1 MLSMNNNKAVIIV
14 ILVGLLLVG
23 GVLYFLSSG
32 KKTAP
37 VQPKPQI
44 AQEEVIPTIAPSDI
58 GLEFKASPDKRY
70 VKFIIAKAEGIDAIE
85 YDISYNAISE
95 EGTVVNQGLTGELSQ
110 DDAQNGTIETEYREL
125 GTCSTGGKCRFDKG
139 VKEVKLTLKITK
151 TDGKVFMAEKDLSLE

>member
-1 MLSMNNNKAVIIV
+1 MNNNKAVIVV

-23 GVLYFLSSG
+23 GVIYFLSSS

-44 AQEEVIPTIAPSDI
+44 VEEEVIPTLMPEDL

-70 VKFIIAKAEGIDAIE
+70 VKFIIAKAEGIDTIE
-85 YDISYNAISE
+85 YDISYTAVSE
-95 EGTVVNQGLTGELSQ
+95 EGNTVNQGLTGELSQ
-110 DDAQNGTIETEYREL
+110 DDAQNGKIETEYREL

-139 VKEVKLTLKITK
+139 VKDIKLTLKITK
-151 TDGKVFMAEKDLSLE
+151 TDGKVYMAEKDLSLE